1 MKARD
6 IMTWSPSVVTPSE
19 PITRAAEL
27 MKERNVGL
35 IPVVNDRS
43 RMQLEGVIT
52 DRDIAIRCVAEH
64 HDGSCRVADHMT
76 TGHLDVVRPDTDV
89 EQIIEEMER
98 DQVRRVLVVEHGN
111 RLTGIVAQADLALRF
126 GPKDPL
132 KVEEVLEAVS
142 TPPSGI
148 SAG

>member
-6 IMTWSPSVVTPSE
+6 IMTWNPAVVVPSDPVS
-19 PITRAAEL
+19 RAAEL

-35 IPVVNDRS
+35 IPVVNDRN
-43 RMQLEGVIT
+43 RMQLEGVLT

-64 HDGSCRVADHMT
+64 HDGRCRVAAHMT
-76 TGHLDVVRPDTDV
+76 TGPLDVVRPDTDV
-89 EQIIEEMER
+89 EQIIDEMER
-98 DQVRRVLVVEHGN
+98 DQVRRVLVVEDGN
-111 RLTGIVAQADLALRF
+111 RLAGIVAQADLALRY

-142 TPPSGI
+142 APPTGI
-148 SAG
+148 TAG